1 MTDMTLIRNLNRMA
15 HDPERCYGCGHEHNC
30 AEHGCAIILEAAQR
44 LQELTEDM
52 EHRETA

>member
-44 LQELTEDM
+44 LQELTE
-52 EHRETA
+52 ELEQRETA

>member
-1 MTDMTLIRNLNRMA
+1 MTDMILIRTLNRMA
-15 HDPERCYGCGHEHNC
+15 NDPERCYGCGHEHNC